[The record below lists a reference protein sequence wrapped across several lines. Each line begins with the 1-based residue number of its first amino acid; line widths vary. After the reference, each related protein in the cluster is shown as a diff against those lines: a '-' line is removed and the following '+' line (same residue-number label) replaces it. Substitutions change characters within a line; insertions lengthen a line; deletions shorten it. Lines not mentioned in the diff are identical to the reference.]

1 MTLLDESKD
10 NFRSVSNNVK
20 LIRVVKDEWNEFQAK
35 LKAASFSAKESGQL
49 QNEI

>member
-1 MTLLDESKD
+1 MTLLDERKE
-10 NFRSVSNNVK
+10 NFRSASNNVK

-35 LKAASFSAKESGQL
+35 LKTDRFSAKKSGQL